1 MTTNTLPI
9 IDLRRWNEG
18 SLGERVAVAFEVD
31 QALRT
36 FGFLL
41 LSGHGVAPELT
52 SAARAGG
59 RGFFALPTDVK
70 AAYTTT
76 VGGFGWIPPGAEANS
91 YASGQASPPDLKE
104 TFASRLPAGEV
115 ATWNTKQ
122 ARMPWPV
129 ELPELEATVST
140 YLRTMQKLALT
151 LLEVFGCALGM
162 DETALTRFASPPSA
176 SMNINHY
183 PSLRVTGAPAPGQFR
198 IGPHT
203 DFGVVTLLDRQ
214 PGYGGLQIR
223 LLDGTWVDAP
233 YVPGAYTINIGDLLA
248 RWTGDRW
255 RSTPHRV
262 LPPSEADAD
271 EDLCSLVYFFS
282 ANPLAMIETLPVG
295 GPKSYA
301 PILAHEDIKSRL
313 ELIDVA

>member
-1 MTTNTLPI
+1 MTDSLPI
-9 IDLRRWNEG
+9 IDMRRWTQG
-18 SLGERVAVAFEVD
+18 SLAERVSVAFEVD

-41 LSGHGVAPELT
+41 LSEHGVPVSMT
-52 SAARAGG
+52 AATRDAGRA
-59 RGFFALPTDVK
+59 FFALPTEQK
-70 AAYTTT
+70 AVYTTT
-76 VGGFGWIPPGAEANS
+76 VGGYGWIPPGAEANS

-122 ARMPWPV
+122 ASMPWPAEV
-129 ELPELEATVST
+129 AGIEETVSS
-140 YLRTMQKLALT
+140 YLRTMQGLAST
-151 LLEVFGCALGM
+151 LLEMFGCALGL
-162 DETALTRFASPPSA
+162 DESALTRYAMPPAA

-183 PSLRVTGAPAPGQFR
+183 PSMRVTGEPAPGQFR

-203 DFGVVTLLDRQ
+203 DFGVVTILDRQ

-262 LPPSEADAD
+262 LPPSIEDAD
-271 EDLCSLVYFFS
+271 EDLVSLVYFFS
-282 ANPLAMIETLPVG
+282 ANPLALIETLPVG
-295 GPKSYA
+295 GPKTYA
-301 PILAHEDIKSRL
+301 PIVAHEYIKSRL
-313 ELIDVA
+313 ALIDVA